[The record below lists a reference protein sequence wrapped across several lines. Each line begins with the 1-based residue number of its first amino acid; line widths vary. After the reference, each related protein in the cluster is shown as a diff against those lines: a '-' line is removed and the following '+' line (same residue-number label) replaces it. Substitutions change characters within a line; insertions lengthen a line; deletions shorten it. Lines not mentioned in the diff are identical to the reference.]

1 MKNSIILV
9 LGATSDIGINIAK
22 KFAQKGFDIQLAG
35 RNSHNLKDECN
46 NIRIRYNVEANFYEL
61 DALDINSHEKF
72 VRSLPNLPN
81 VVISAIGLLGDQ
93 LESEIKIKKKITVI
107 RTNFEGVVSLFSIFA
122 NYFIER
128 GDGTLIGIS
137 SVAGDRGRA
146 SNYIYGSAKAGL
158 NAFLSGLRNRLYP
171 YGVNV
176 ITVKPGYV
184 RTKMTSGLKLPKALT
199 TNPEKV
205 SSIIYEGY
213 KNKKDIL
220 YVLPIWKLIMILIK
234 LIPESIFKRMKL

>member
-1 MKNSIILV
+1 M
-9 LGATSDIGINIAK
+9 
-22 KFAQKGFDIQLAG
+22 
-35 RNSHNLKDECN
+35 
-46 NIRIRYNVEANFYEL
+46 
-61 DALDINSHEKF
+61 
-72 VRSLPNLPN
+72 
-81 VVISAIGLLGDQ
+81 
-93 LESEIKIKKKITVI
+93 
-107 RTNFEGVVSLFSIFA
+107 
-122 NYFIER
+122 
-128 GDGTLIGIS
+128 
-137 SVAGDRGRA
+137 AGDRGRA

>member
-1 MKNSIILV
+1 MKI
-9 LGATSDIGINIAK
+9 
-22 KFAQKGFDIQLAG
+22 
-35 RNSHNLKDECN
+35 
-46 NIRIRYNVEANFYEL
+46 
-61 DALDINSHEKF
+61 
-72 VRSLPNLPN
+72 VRSLPTTKCSNLN
-81 VVISAIGLLGDQ
+81 VIQEQS
-93 LESEIKIKKKITVI
+93 ESEIKSKKIFIVVKL
-107 RTNFEGVVSLFSIFA
+107 EGVVYFHLY
-122 NYFIER
+122 YFIER
-128 GDGTLIGIS
+128 GWNLFTKFSMIEVCFELFH
-137 SVAGDRGRA
+137 
-146 SNYIYGSAKAGL
+146 GSQSRL
-158 NAFLSGLRNRLYP
+158 NVFSGLRNRLYP

-234 LIPESIFKRMKL
+234 LIPQSIFKRKKL